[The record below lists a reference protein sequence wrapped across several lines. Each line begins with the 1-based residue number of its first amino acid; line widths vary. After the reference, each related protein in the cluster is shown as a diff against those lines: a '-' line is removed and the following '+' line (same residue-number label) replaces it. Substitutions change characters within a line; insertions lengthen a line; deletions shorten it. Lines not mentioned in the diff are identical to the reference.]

1 MDEVLNIMSMVVPRW
16 LLLLL
21 NKNSIYIYNMSEKTA
36 DKWTKTPPRQF
47 LILINDLAQ
56 TFKSSVFRDQM
67 IVVGG
72 TPCL

>member
-1 MDEVLNIMSMVVPRW
+1 
-16 LLLLL
+16 
-21 NKNSIYIYNMSEKTA
+21 MSEKTA
-36 DKWTKTPPRQF
+36 DKLTKTPPRQF

-56 TFKSSVFRDQM
+56 TFKSSVFKDQM

>member
-16 LLLLL
+16 LLLYWI
-21 NKNSIYIYNMSEKTA
+21 KTVYIYNMSEKTA

>member
-1 MDEVLNIMSMVVPRW
+1 
-16 LLLLL
+16 
-21 NKNSIYIYNMSEKTA
+21 MSEKTA